1 MKCVVCRHG
10 ETVDGVATVTIEH
23 NALTFVVKKVPAR
36 VCNNCGEEY
45 VDEAI
50 ASQLFKTAEDVA
62 KSGAEIDV
70 RHYLKAA

>member
-1 MKCVVCRHG
+1 MKCVVCKHG
-10 ETVDGVATVTIEH
+10 ETTDGFATVTIER

-45 VDEAI
+45 VDEVI
-50 ASQLFKTAEDVA
+50 ATELFTAAADIA
-62 KSGAEIDV
+62 KSGAELDV

>member
-10 ETVDGVATVTIEH
+10 ETVDGVATVTIER

-45 VDEAI
+45 VDEGI
-50 ASQLFKTAEDVA
+50 ATELFNAAADVA
-62 KSGAEIDV
+62 KSVAELDV
-70 RHYLKAA
+70 SHYLRAA

>member
-10 ETVDGVATVTIEH
+10 ETADGFATVTIEQ

-45 VDEAI
+45 VDEVI
-50 ASQLFKTAEDVA
+50 ASELFKTAADVA
-62 KSGAEIDV
+62 KSGAELDV

>member
-10 ETVDGVATVTIEH
+10 ETADGFATVTIERD
-23 NALTFVVKKVPAR
+23 ALTFVVKKVPAR

-45 VDEAI
+45 VDEGI
-50 ASQLFKTAEDVA
+50 ATELFKTAADVA
-62 KSGAEIDV
+62 NSGVELDV